1 MADQI
6 QTPVTTST
14 PAGGSKGLGIASLIL
29 GILSLCASVSM
40 WCGGTLSI
48 VGLILGVL
56 GLKTSGRNM
65 AVIGIILSAIGLLLM
80 LVFRIFF
87 HGLFLNNLWRRFL
100 PNSGY

>member
-6 QTPVTTST
+6 QTPVTTPT
-14 PAGGSKGLGIASLIL
+14 PTGGSKGLGIASLIL

-56 GLKTSGRNM
+56 GLKTSGKSM
-65 AVIGIILSAIGLLLM
+65 AVVGIILSAVGLLLM
-80 LVFRIFF
+80 LVFRFIFR
-87 HGLFLNNLWRRFL
+87 GLILNNLMHQFL